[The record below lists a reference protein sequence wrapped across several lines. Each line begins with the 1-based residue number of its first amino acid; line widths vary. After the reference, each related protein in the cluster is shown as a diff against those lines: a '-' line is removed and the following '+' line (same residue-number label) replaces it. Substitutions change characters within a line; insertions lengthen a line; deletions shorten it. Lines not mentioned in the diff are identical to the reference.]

1 MNGNTQRKSS
11 PSVANAVRT
20 AEGFIEI
27 TSLDLLD
34 QMVGGMINPEAVFCQ
49 LYDED
54 SIVSQHLAV
63 EGL

>member
-1 MNGNTQRKSS
+1 MNRGNIKDN

-34 QMVGGMINPEAVFCQ
+34 QMVGGMVNPEAVFCQ

-54 SIVSQHLAV
+54 VNVTQHVVS